1 MLGTLNAMR
10 REKAQRLRDVL
21 YIREL
26 SQDDIDE
33 RISHVDRVLNSKADP
48 IGYKG
53 IPELAN
59 RISIDDNSA
68 EEEINRILNTNK
80 DITFDEMI
88 GIK

>member
-10 REKAQRLRDVL
+10 KERAEKIRDVL

-26 SQDDIDE
+26 SENELDD
-33 RISHVDRVLNSKADP
+33 RISKADRILNGKADP

-53 IPELAN
+53 IAELAN
-59 RISIDDNSA
+59 RISIDDGFK
-68 EEEINRILNTNK
+68 EKEIDRILNSDK
-80 DITFDEMI
+80 DMTFDEML

>member
-10 REKAQRLRDVL
+10 RERAERIRDVL

-26 SQDDIDE
+26 SENDVDD
-33 RISHVDRVLNSKADP
+33 RISHADRILNGKADP

-59 RISIDDNSA
+59 RISIDDGFKDD
-68 EEEINRILNTNK
+68 EINRILTANK
-80 DITFDEMI
+80 DITFDEML

>member
-10 REKAQRLRDVL
+10 RERAERIRDVL

-26 SQDDIDE
+26 SETDIDD
-33 RISHVDRVLNSKADP
+33 RISHVDRVLNGKADP
-48 IGYKG
+48 IAYKG

-59 RISIDDNSA
+59 RISIDNGFKEA
-68 EEEINRILNTNK
+68 EINRILNANR
-80 DITFDEMI
+80 DITFDEML

>member
-10 REKAQRLRDVL
+10 REKAERLRDVL

-33 RISHVDRVLNSKADP
+33 RISHVDRVLNSKADL

-68 EEEINRILNTNK
+68 EEEIDRILNTNK

>member
-10 REKAQRLRDVL
+10 RERAERIRDVL

-26 SQDDIDE
+26 SENDVDD
-33 RISHVDRVLNSKADP
+33 RISRADRILNGKADP
-48 IGYKG
+48 ISYKG

-59 RISIDDNSA
+59 RISNDDGFKDD
-68 EEEINRILNTNK
+68 EINRILTANK
-80 DITFDEMI
+80 DITFDEML

>member
-10 REKAQRLRDVL
+10 REKAKRLRDVL

>member
-10 REKAQRLRDVL
+10 REKAERLRDVL

>member
-10 REKAQRLRDVL
+10 REKAERLRDVL

-80 DITFDEMI
+80 DITFDEML

>member
-10 REKAQRLRDVL
+10 RERAERIRDVL

-26 SQDDIDE
+26 SETDVDD
-33 RISHVDRVLNSKADP
+33 RISHVDRMLNGKSDP
-48 IGYKG
+48 IAYKG

-59 RISIDDNSA
+59 RISVDNGFKEA
-68 EEEINRILNTNK
+68 EINRILNANR
-80 DITFDEMI
+80 DITFDEML